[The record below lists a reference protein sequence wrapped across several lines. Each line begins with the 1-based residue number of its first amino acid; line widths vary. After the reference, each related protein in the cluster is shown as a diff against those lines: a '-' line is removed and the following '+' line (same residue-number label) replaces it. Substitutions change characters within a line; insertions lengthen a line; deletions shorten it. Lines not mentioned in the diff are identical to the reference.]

1 MALTLTKLTVIV
13 EILTDDS
20 FKKINQSKLE
30 SALDTGAVG
39 SSDTPLQGT
48 GKKAAAARRALRH
61 AFEHQ
66 PPTRDCR
73 PDRALDV
80 RRPQLNYTW
89 TWDAPSRLEF
99 EGLGRTPVPC
109 DSSQDRSSCCLGR
122 CRSSGQLDSGQ
133 RQKARARCG
142 VLLMMFDQAGID
154 RGQWN
159 LASELSL
166 EPPPP
171 LAALAAHQAPC
182 NGEWRISLF
191 SSLNARSWAEL
202 ALAHLK
208 DQEDSL
214 AKRRNIGKDAGTPE
228 EGPQKI
234 RAMPSQRDKHAQ
246 RPSQKHSSAGAAQEG

>member
-1 MALTLTKLTVIV
+1 MPPRGLNSKAWV
-13 EILTDDS
+13 EHRSRVTAH
-20 FKKINQSKLE
+20 K
-30 SALDTGAVG
+30 TGAH
-39 SSDTPLQGT
+39 
-48 GKKAAAARRALRH
+48 AAWGVAG
-61 AFEHQ
+61 
-66 PPTRDCR
+66 
-73 PDRALDV
+73 V
-80 RRPQLNYTW
+80 
-89 TWDAPSRLEF
+89 
-99 EGLGRTPVPC
+99 
-109 DSSQDRSSCCLGR
+109 
-122 CRSSGQLDSGQ
+122 LDSLIAGQ

-214 AKRRNIGKDAGTPE
+214 AKRRNIGKDARTPE

-234 RAMPSQRDKHAQ
+234 RAMPSQRDEHAQ
-246 RPSQKHSSAGAAQEG
+246 RPSQKHISSGAAQEG